1 MLPPLGHSLRLCL
14 RRFRSGVTQQGAWGY
29 NSDRAEGERR
39 FFSGSQCH
47 FVLYIMDEHGEVQ
60 DLNALVCFTS
70 EFLFLLLVIKINSSE
85 ISEIVRAGEQELVA

>member
-1 MLPPLGHSLRLCL
+1 MLPPLGHS
-14 RRFRSGVTQQGAWGY
+14 RFRSGVTQQGAWGY

-60 DLNALVCFTS
+60 DLNALEFASLQNFCFCCW
-70 EFLFLLLVIKINSSE
+70 
-85 ISEIVRAGEQELVA
+85 